1 MSSLHAVFG
10 TGAVGM
16 AVMEALVR
24 RGHRVRMVNR
34 SGHASV
40 PSGVEV
46 VGGDASDPGF
56 SRQAATG
63 AGVLYQCLNP
73 PYHRWVELFPAL
85 QAGVLAAAES
95 TEAKLVVMENVY
107 MYGLPQGRPLTEDRP
122 CDAHTKKGRL
132 RARMTNELLDAHRR
146 GVRIT
151 IGRASDY
158 FGPRGGAQSILGD
171 RVIPPALAGKPA
183 QLLGNPDLPH
193 TYTYI
198 PDIGEALVLLGER
211 DEALGQPW
219 HLPNPET
226 LTTRQLVELIY
237 QQAGHPPKLRVAPK
251 LLLRLMGLFDATMR
265 ELVEMAYEF
274 EEPFIV
280 DSTKFQTKLGMT
292 ATPIQHA
299 IAQTV
304 EWYQRRAADRA

>member
-24 RGHRVRMVNR
+24 RGYRVRMVNR

-63 AGVLYQCLNP
+63 ASVLYQCLNP

-122 CDAHTKKGRL
+122 YDAHTKKGRL

-226 LTTRQLVELIY
+226 LTTRQLVDLIY
-237 QQAGHPPKLRVAPK
+237 QQAGYPLKLRVAPK
-251 LLLRLMGLFDATMR
+251 LLLRLMGLFDPTVR

>member
-1 MSSLHAVFG
+1 VNSVHTVFG

-34 SGHASV
+34 GGHADV

-46 VGGDASDPGF
+46 VGGDAADTGF

-85 QAGVLAAAES
+85 QAGVLAAAEA

-107 MYGLPQGRPLTEDRP
+107 MYGRPQGRPLTEDHP
-122 CDAHTKKGRL
+122 YDARTKKGQL

-146 GVRIT
+146 GVRVT
-151 IGRASDY
+151 MGRASDY
-158 FGPRGGAQSILGD
+158 FGPRGGAQSVVGD
-171 RVIPPALAGKPA
+171 RVIPPALAGKAA
-183 QLLGNPDLPH
+183 QVLGNPDLPH

-237 QQAGHPPKLRVAPK
+237 QLAGHPPKLRVAPK
-251 LLLRLMGLFDATMR
+251 LLLRLMGLFDPTMR

-274 EEPFIV
+274 EEPFFV

-292 ATPIQHA
+292 ATPIQQA
-299 IAQTV
+299 VAETV
-304 EWYQRRAADRA
+304 EWYQRRAADRG

>member
-24 RGHRVRMVNR
+24 RGYRVRMVNR

-40 PSGVEV
+40 PPEVEV

-56 SRQAATG
+56 SRRAATD
-63 AGVLYQCLNP
+63 ADVLYQCLNP

-85 QAGVLAAAES
+85 QAGVLAAAEA
-95 TEAKLVVMENVY
+95 TGAKLVVMENVY
-107 MYGLPQGRPLTEDRP
+107 MYGRPHGRPLTEDHP
-122 CDAHTKKGRL
+122 YNADTKKGRL
-132 RARMTNELLDAHRR
+132 RARMANELLDAHRR
-146 GVRIT
+146 GVRVT

-158 FGPRGGAQSILGD
+158 FGPRGGAQSMLGD

-226 LTTRQLVELIY
+226 LTTRQLVDLIY
-237 QQAGHPPKLRVAPK
+237 QQTGYPLKLRVAPK
-251 LLLRLMGLFDATMR
+251 LLLRLMGLVDPTVR

>member
-24 RGHRVRMVNR
+24 RGYRVRMVNR

-122 CDAHTKKGRL
+122 YDAHTKKGRL

-226 LTTRQLVELIY
+226 LTTRQLVDLIY
-237 QQAGHPPKLRVAPK
+237 QQAGHPLKLRVAPK
-251 LLLRLMGLFDATMR
+251 LLLRLMGLFDPTVR

>member
-1 MSSLHAVFG
+1 
-10 TGAVGM
+10 
-16 AVMEALVR
+16 
-24 RGHRVRMVNR
+24 
-34 SGHASV
+34 
-40 PSGVEV
+40 V
-46 VGGDASDPGF
+46 VGGDASDPAF

-63 AGVLYQCLNP
+63 ASVLYQCLNP
-73 PYHRWVELFPAL
+73 AYHRWVELFPAL
-85 QAGVLAAAES
+85 QAGVLAAAEAN
-95 TEAKLVVMENVY
+95 EAKLVVMENVY
-107 MYGLPQGRPLTEDRP
+107 MYGRPHGRPLTEDHP
-122 CDAHTKKGRL
+122 YDAHTKKGRL
-132 RARMTNELLDAHRR
+132 RARMANELLEAHRR
-146 GVRIT
+146 GVRVT

-158 FGPRGGAQSILGD
+158 FGPRGGAQSMLGD

-183 QLLGNPDLPH
+183 QVLGNPDLPH

-226 LTTRQLVELIY
+226 RTTRQLVELIY
-237 QQAGHPPKLRVAPK
+237 QHAGNSPKLRAAPT
-251 LLLRLMGLFDATMR
+251 LLLRLMGVFNPTVR

-292 ATPIQHA
+292 ATPIQDA

-304 EWYQRRAADRA
+304 EWYQRRTADGG

>member
-1 MSSLHAVFG
+1 LHVVFG

-24 RGHRVRMVNR
+24 RGYRVRMVNR

-85 QAGVLAAAES
+85 QASVLAAAEA

-107 MYGLPQGRPLTEDRP
+107 MYGRPQGRPLTEDHP
-122 CDAHTKKGRL
+122 YDAHTKKGRL

-158 FGPRGGAQSILGD
+158 FGPRGGAQSVLGD

-183 QLLGNPDLPH
+183 QVLGNPDLPH

-226 LTTRQLVELIY
+226 LTTRQLADLIY
-237 QQAGHPPKLRVAPK
+237 QQAGYPLKLRVAPK
-251 LLLRLMGLFDATMR
+251 LLLRLMGLFDPTVR

>member
-1 MSSLHAVFG
+1 
-10 TGAVGM
+10 M

-24 RGHRVRMVNR
+24 RGYRVRMVNR

-56 SRQAATG
+56 SRQAATD
-63 AGVLYQCLNP
+63 AGVLQCLNP

-85 QAGVLAAAES
+85 QAGVLAAAEA

-107 MYGLPQGRPLTEDRP
+107 MYGRPRGRPLTEDRP
-122 CDAHTKKGRL
+122 YDADTRKGRL
-132 RARMTNELLDAHRR
+132 RARMANELLDAHRR
-146 GVRIT
+146 GVRVT

-158 FGPRGGAQSILGD
+158 FGPRGGAQSMLGD

-237 QQAGHPPKLRVAPK
+237 QQADYPPKLRVAPK
-251 LLLRLMGLFDATMR
+251 LLLRLIGLFDPTVR

-280 DSTKFQTKLGMT
+280 DSTKFETKLGMT

-304 EWYQRRAADRA
+304 EWYQRRAADRE

>member
-24 RGHRVRMVNR
+24 RGYRVRMVNR

-56 SRQAATG
+56 SCQAATG
-63 AGVLYQCLNP
+63 ASVLYQCLNP

-122 CDAHTKKGRL
+122 YVAHTKKGRL
-132 RARMTNELLDAHRR
+132 RAMMTNELLDAHRR
-146 GVRIT
+146 GVRMT

-237 QQAGHPPKLRVAPK
+237 QQADYPPKLRVAPK
-251 LLLRLMGLFDATMR
+251 LLLRLMGLFNPTVR
-265 ELVEMAYEF
+265 ELVEMTYEF

-280 DSTKFQTKLGMT
+280 DSTKFQTQLGMT
-292 ATPIQHA
+292 ATPIQDA
-299 IAQTV
+299 LAQTV
-304 EWYQRRAADRA
+304 EWYQRRTADRG

>member
-1 MSSLHAVFG
+1 MSSLHVVFG

-24 RGHRVRMVNR
+24 RGHRIRMVNH

-56 SRQAATG
+56 SRHAATG
-63 AGVLYQCLNP
+63 ASVLYQCLNP

-85 QAGVLAAAES
+85 QAGLLAAAEA

-107 MYGLPQGRPLTEDRP
+107 MYGRPQGRPLTEDHP
-122 CDAHTKKGRL
+122 YDAHTKKGRL
-132 RARMTNELLDAHRR
+132 RARMTIELLDAHRR
-146 GVRIT
+146 GVRVT

-183 QLLGNPDLPH
+183 QVLGNPDLPH

-226 LTTRQLVELIY
+226 RTTRQLVELIY
-237 QQAGHPPKLRVAPK
+237 QHAGYPPKLRVAPT
-251 LLLRLMGLFDATMR
+251 LILRLMGLFNPTLR

-274 EEPFIV
+274 EGPFIV
-280 DSTKFQTKLGMT
+280 DSTKFETKLGMS

-299 IAQTV
+299 IDQTV
-304 EWYQRRAADRA
+304 EWYQRRAADRG

>member
-1 MSSLHAVFG
+1 VSSLHAVFG

-24 RGHRVRMVNR
+24 RGYRVRMVNR
-34 SGHASV
+34 SGRASV

-46 VGGDASDPGF
+46 VGGDASDSGF

-63 AGVLYQCLNP
+63 ASVLYQCLNP

-85 QAGVLAAAES
+85 QAGVLAAAEV

-107 MYGLPQGRPLTEDRP
+107 MYGRPQGRPLTEDRP
-122 CDAHTKKGRL
+122 YDAHTKKGRL
-132 RARMTNELLDAHRR
+132 RARMTHELLDAHRR
-146 GVRIT
+146 GVRVT

-158 FGPRGGAQSILGD
+158 FGPRGGAQSMLGD

-183 QLLGNPDLPH
+183 QVLGNPDLPH
-193 TYTYI
+193 TYTYL
-198 PDIGEALVLLGER
+198 PDIGEALVVLGER

-237 QQAGHPPKLRVAPK
+237 QHAGHPPKLRVAPK
-251 LLLRLMGLFDATMR
+251 LLLRLMGLFNPTVR

-274 EEPFIV
+274 EGPFIV
-280 DSTKFQTKLGMT
+280 DSTKFQTQLGMT
-292 ATPIQHA
+292 ATPIQDA

-304 EWYQRRAADRA
+304 EWYRRRPADRG